1 MQRQRISKELS
12 KMQNNPPQGICIFAK
27 DDKLMLESKI
37 KGPEGSPYESG
48 VFTLEI
54 QIPERY
60 PFAPPS
66 IRFVNRVYHPNVDDN
81 GRICL
86 DLLKMP
92 PSGGW
97 KPTIGIEG
105 LLIAVRML
113 LDSPN
118 PDDPLMSDIASEYK
132 QDRQEFIRKAK
143 ECTEQY
149 AT

>member
-1 MQRQRISKELS
+1 MQK
-12 KMQNNPPQGICIFAK
+12 NPPPGICIFAK
-27 DDKLMLESKI
+27 DDKLSLLESKI
-37 KGPEGSPYESG
+37 KGPEGSPYEAG
-48 VFTLEI
+48 IFTLEI

-66 IRFVNRVYHPNVDDN
+66 IKFTNKVYHPNVDEN

-113 LDSPN
+113 LESPN
-118 PDDPLMSDIASEYK
+118 PDDPLMSDIACEYK
-132 QDRQEFIRKAK
+132 QNIKEFIRKAK
-143 ECTEQY
+143 EWTEKH